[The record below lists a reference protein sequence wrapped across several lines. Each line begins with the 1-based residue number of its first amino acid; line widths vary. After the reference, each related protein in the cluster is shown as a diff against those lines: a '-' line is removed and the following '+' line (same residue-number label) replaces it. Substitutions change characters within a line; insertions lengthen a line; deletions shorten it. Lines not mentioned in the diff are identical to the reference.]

1 VSTISRQYEYTAGDT
16 INPDENNANENAVY
30 NLVNGGLD
38 NDNIASDANIVES
51 KIAFN
56 TSSGH
61 SHNGVDSKLITI
73 NRAFTWTILG
83 TLATGNNQ
91 GAQYIVP
98 QDMTVVKIWGKCSA
112 SNVQVRVQKNTSDV
126 KSGFEVGSTV
136 TSSTSFTSTSL
147 TAGDVLSFD
156 ITGVNGAT
164 DVFITLECR
173 QP

>member
-1 VSTISRQYEYTAGDT
+1 MSILKTKTWADNEGVNYD
-16 INPDENNANENAVY
+16 DMNANFDTLYAKLNGNIENEDVK
-30 NLVNGGLD
+30 
-38 NDNIASDANIVES
+38 ASAGIVES

-61 SHNGVDSKLITI
+61 SHNGTDSKLITI

-98 QDMTVVKIWGKCSA
+98 QNMTVVKIWGKCSA
-112 SNVQVRVQKNTSDV
+112 SNVQVRVRKNGSDV

-147 TAGDVLSFD
+147 TAGDVLTFD

-164 DVFITLECR
+164 DVFITLECK

>member
-1 VSTISRQYEYTAGDT
+1 MSILKTKTWADNEGVNYD
-16 INPDENNANENAVY
+16 DMNANFDTLYAKLNGNIENE
-30 NLVNGGLD
+30 D
-38 NDNIASDANIVES
+38 IKASAGIVES

-61 SHNGVDSKLITI
+61 SHNGTDSKLITI

-98 QDMTVVKIWGKCSA
+98 QNMTVVKIWGKCSA
-112 SNVQVRVQKNTSDV
+112 SNVQVRVRKNGSNI

-147 TAGDVLSFD
+147 TAGDVLTFD

-164 DVFITLECR
+164 DVFITLECK

>member
-1 VSTISRQYEYTAGDT
+1 MSILKTKTWADNEGVNYD
-16 INPDENNANENAVY
+16 DMNANFDTLYAKLNGNIENEDVK
-30 NLVNGGLD
+30 
-38 NDNIASDANIVES
+38 ASAGIVES

-61 SHNGVDSKLITI
+61 SHNGTDSKLITI

-98 QDMTVVKIWGKCSA
+98 QNMTVVKIWGKCSA
-112 SNVQVRVQKNTSDV
+112 SNVQVRVRKNGSDI

-147 TAGDVLSFD
+147 TAGDVLTFD

-164 DVFITLECR
+164 DVFITLECK

>member
-1 VSTISRQYEYTAGDT
+1 MSILKTKTWADNEGVNYD
-16 INPDENNANENAVY
+16 DMNANFDTLYAKLNGNIENE
-30 NLVNGGLD
+30 D
-38 NDNIASDANIVES
+38 IKASAGIVES

-61 SHNGVDSKLITI
+61 SHNGTDSKLITI

-98 QDMTVVKIWGKCSA
+98 QNMTVVKIWGKCSA
-112 SNVQVRVQKNTSDV
+112 SNVQVRVRKNGSDI
-126 KSGFEVGSTV
+126 KSGFEVGSSV

-147 TAGDVLSFD
+147 TAGDVLTFD
-156 ITGVNGAT
+156 ITAINGAT
-164 DVFITLECR
+164 DVFITLECK

>member
-1 VSTISRQYEYTAGDT
+1 MSILKTKTWADNEGVNYD
-16 INPDENNANENAVY
+16 DMNANFDTLYAKLNGNIENEDVK
-30 NLVNGGLD
+30 
-38 NDNIASDANIVES
+38 ASAGIVES

-61 SHNGVDSKLITI
+61 SHNGTDSKLITI

-98 QDMTVVKIWGKCSA
+98 QNMTVVKIWGKCSA
-112 SNVQVRVQKNTSDV
+112 SNVQVRVRKNGSNI

-147 TAGDVLSFD
+147 TAGDVLTFD

-164 DVFITLECR
+164 DVFITLECK

>member
-1 VSTISRQYEYTAGDT
+1 MSILKTKTWADNEGVNYD
-16 INPDENNANENAVY
+16 DMNANFDTLYAKLNGNIENE
-30 NLVNGGLD
+30 D
-38 NDNIASDANIVES
+38 IKASAGIVES

-61 SHNGVDSKLITI
+61 SHNGTDSKLITI

-83 TLATGNNQ
+83 TLTTGNNQ

-98 QDMTVVKIWGKCSA
+98 QNMTVVKIWGKCSA
-112 SNVQVRVQKNTSDV
+112 SNVQVRVRKNGSDV

-147 TAGDVLSFD
+147 TAGDVLTFD

-164 DVFITLECR
+164 DVFITLECK

>member
-1 VSTISRQYEYTAGDT
+1 MSILKTKTWADNEGVNYD
-16 INPDENNANENAVY
+16 DMNANFDTLYAKLNGNIENE
-30 NLVNGGLD
+30 D
-38 NDNIASDANIVES
+38 IKASAGIVES

-61 SHNGVDSKLITI
+61 SHNGTDSKLITI

-98 QDMTVVKIWGKCSA
+98 QNMTVVKIWGKCSV
-112 SNVQVRVQKNTSDV
+112 SNVQVRVRKNGSDI
-126 KSGFEVGSTV
+126 KSGFEVGSSV

-147 TAGDVLSFD
+147 TAGDVLTFD
-156 ITGVNGAT
+156 ITAINGGAT
-164 DVFITLECR
+164 DVFITLECK

>member
-1 VSTISRQYEYTAGDT
+1 MSILKTKTWADNEGVNYD
-16 INPDENNANENAVY
+16 DMNANFDTLYAKLNGNIENE
-30 NLVNGGLD
+30 D
-38 NDNIASDANIVES
+38 IKASAGIVES

-61 SHNGVDSKLITI
+61 SHNGTDSKLITI

-98 QDMTVVKIWGKCSA
+98 QDMTVVKIWGKCSV

-164 DVFITLECR
+164 DVFITLECK

>member
-1 VSTISRQYEYTAGDT
+1 MSILKTKTWTDNEGVNYD
-16 INPDENNANENAVY
+16 DMNANFDTLYAKLNGNIENE
-30 NLVNGGLD
+30 D
-38 NDNIASDANIVES
+38 IKASAGIVES

-61 SHNGVDSKLITI
+61 SHNGTDSKLITI

-98 QDMTVVKIWGKCSA
+98 QNMTVVKIWGKCSA
-112 SNVQVRVQKNTSDV
+112 SNVQVRVRKNGSNI

-147 TAGDVLSFD
+147 TAGDVLTFD

-164 DVFITLECR
+164 DVFITLECK

>member
-1 VSTISRQYEYTAGDT
+1 MSILKTKTWTDNEGVNYD
-16 INPDENNANENAVY
+16 DMNANFDTLYAKLNGNIENE
-30 NLVNGGLD
+30 D
-38 NDNIASDANIVES
+38 IKASAGIVES

-83 TLATGNNQ
+83 TLATGNSQ

-98 QDMTVVKIWGKCSA
+98 QDMTVVKIWGKCSV
-112 SNVQVRVQKNTSDV
+112 SNVQVRVRKNGSDV

-164 DVFITLECR
+164 DVFITLECK